1 VPEEIA
7 ATMRHV
13 REAPAPPG
21 FAEAVINPTLN
32 ALVAGLG
39 TARPLLPDRARE
51 QRLTL
56 VERALSDGPEA
67 LSAPEKGLLLRDP
80 IALSKLH
87 ERVWTQ
93 PRAHPFWRALRVA
106 AGTRA

>member
-1 VPEEIA
+1 
-7 ATMRHV
+7 M
-13 REAPAPPG
+13 
-21 FAEAVINPTLN
+21 N

-39 TARPLLPDRARE
+39 TARPLLPDHARE

-56 VERALSDGPEA
+56 MERALSDGPDA
-67 LSAPEKGLLLRDP
+67 LSASEKGLLLRDP

-93 PRAHPFWRALRVA
+93 ARAHPFWRARRDAVLA
-106 AGTRA
+106 TT